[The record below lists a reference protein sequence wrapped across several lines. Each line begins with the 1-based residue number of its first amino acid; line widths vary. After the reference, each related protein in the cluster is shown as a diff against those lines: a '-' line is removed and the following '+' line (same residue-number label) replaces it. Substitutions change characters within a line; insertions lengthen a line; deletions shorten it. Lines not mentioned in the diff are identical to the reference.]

1 MIVVYLRVSTEKQTL
16 ANQQN
21 EISKFADSRNL
32 HVDRWVTEIVSGKKK
47 GRERKLG
54 TLLRRMK
61 RGDTMIVTELSRL
74 SRTLTDIMAIVGEL
88 LKKEVCLYST
98 KDHYAFDDTINSKVL
113 CFAFGLVAEIERNL
127 ISMRTRE
134 ALALRRE
141 QGIVLGRRKG
151 SYTKLQQLIDDR
163 NSEHDEPRAQRSGH
177 LPPIRSGQEY
187 VRPIPETIH
196 LFHHARSKKT
206 LESQWERCGAERKD
220 DHRPC
225 GNGRTLN
232 APP

>member
-1 MIVVYLRVSTEKQTL
+1 MVIAYLRVSTGKQTL

-21 EISKFADSRNL
+21 EISKFTDSRNMR
-32 HVDRWVTEIVSGKKK
+32 VDRWVTEVVSGKKS

-54 TLLRRMK
+54 SLVRRMK
-61 RGDTMIVTELSRL
+61 KGDTLIVTELSRL

-88 LKKEVCLYST
+88 LKKEVRLYST
-98 KDHYAFDDTINSKVL
+98 KDRYSFDDTINSKVL

-127 ISMRTRE
+127 ISLRTRE

-163 NSEHDEPRAQRSGH
+163 VKIVRMMNCGKSIAAICREYDVARNTFDRFRKQYTYVIMHGERQRYRVNG
-177 LPPIRSGQEY
+177 
-187 VRPIPETIH
+187 TT
-196 LFHHARSKKT
+196 KK
-206 LESQWERCGAERKD
+206 E
-220 DHRPC
+220 
-225 GNGRTLN
+225 
-232 APP
+232 

>member
-1 MIVVYLRVSTEKQTL
+1 MIFAYLRVSTGKQTL

-21 EISKFADSRNL
+21 EISKFTDSRNL
-32 HVDRWVTEIVSGKKK
+32 QVDRWVTEIVSGKKS

-54 TLLRRMK
+54 SLVRRMK
-61 RGDTMIVTELSRL
+61 KGDTLIVTELSRL

-88 LKKEVCLYST
+88 LKKEVRLYST
-98 KDHYAFDDTINSKVL
+98 KDRYSFDDTINSKVL

-163 NSEHDEPRAQRSGH
+163 VKIVQMMNRGKSIAAICREYDVARNTFDRFRKQYTYVISHGERQRY
-177 LPPIRSGQEY
+177 R
-187 VRPIPETIH
+187 V
-196 LFHHARSKKT
+196 
-206 LESQWERCGAERKD
+206 
-220 DHRPC
+220 
-225 GNGRTLN
+225 NGTT
-232 APP
+232 AKE

>member
-1 MIVVYLRVSTEKQTL
+1 MIIAYLRVSTGKQTL

-21 EISKFADSRNL
+21 EISKFTDSRNL
-32 HVDRWVTEIVSGKKK
+32 HVDRWVTEIVSGKKS

-54 TLLRRMK
+54 ALIRRMK
-61 RGDTMIVTELSRL
+61 KGDTLIVTELSRL
-74 SRTLTDIMAIVGEL
+74 SRTLTDIMTIVGEL
-88 LKKEVCLYST
+88 LKKEVKLYST
-98 KDHYAFDDTINSKVL
+98 KDRYSFDDTINSKVL

-163 NSEHDEPRAQRSGH
+163 VKIVQMMNCGKSIAAICREYDVARNTFDRFRKQYTYIIMHGERPRYR
-177 LPPIRSGQEY
+177 
-187 VRPIPETIH
+187 VN
-196 LFHHARSKKT
+196 
-206 LESQWERCGAERKD
+206 GAGANR
-220 DHRPC
+220 
-225 GNGRTLN
+225 
-232 APP
+232 

>member
-1 MIVVYLRVSTEKQTL
+1 MTINFDKNMIIAYLRVSTGKQTL

-21 EISKFADSRNL
+21 EISKFTDSRNL
-32 HVDRWVTEIVSGKKK
+32 HVDRWVTEIVSGKKS

-54 TLLRRMK
+54 ALIRRMK
-61 RGDTMIVTELSRL
+61 KGDTLIVTELSRL
-74 SRTLTDIMAIVGEL
+74 SRTLTDIMTIVGEL
-88 LKKEVCLYST
+88 LKKEVKLYST
-98 KDHYAFDDTINSKVL
+98 KDRYSFDDTINSKVL

-163 NSEHDEPRAQRSGH
+163 VKIVQMMNCGKSIAAICREYDVARNTFDRFRKQYTYIIKYGERQRY
-177 LPPIRSGQEY
+177 R
-187 VRPIPETIH
+187 VN
-196 LFHHARSKKT
+196 
-206 LESQWERCGAERKD
+206 GAGANR
-220 DHRPC
+220 
-225 GNGRTLN
+225 
-232 APP
+232 

>member
-1 MIVVYLRVSTEKQTL
+1 MIFAYLRVSTGKQTL

-21 EISKFADSRNL
+21 EISKFTNSRNL
-32 HVDRWVTEIVSGKKK
+32 QVDRWVTEIVSGKKS
-47 GRERKLG
+47 GRERKLSS
-54 TLLRRMK
+54 LVRRMK
-61 RGDTMIVTELSRL
+61 KGDTLIVTELSRL

-88 LKKEVCLYST
+88 LKKEVRLYST
-98 KDHYAFDDTINSKVL
+98 KDRYSFDDTINSKVL

-163 NSEHDEPRAQRSGH
+163 VKIVRMMNCGKSIAAFVSRSLAQLH
-177 LPPIRSGQEY
+177 
-187 VRPIPETIH
+187 TM
-196 LFHHARSKKT
+196 
-206 LESQWERCGAERKD
+206 
-220 DHRPC
+220 
-225 GNGRTLN
+225 
-232 APP
+232 

>member
-1 MIVVYLRVSTEKQTL
+1 MIIAYLRVSTGKQTL

-21 EISKFADSRNL
+21 EISKFTDSRNMQ
-32 HVDRWVTEIVSGKKK
+32 VDRWVTEIVSGKKS

-54 TLLRRMK
+54 SLVRRMK
-61 RGDTMIVTELSRL
+61 KGDTLIVTELSRL

-88 LKKEVCLYST
+88 LKKEVHLYST
-98 KDHYAFDDTINSKVL
+98 KDRYSFDDTINSKVL

-163 NSEHDEPRAQRSGH
+163 MKIVRMMNCGKSIAAICR
-177 LPPIRSGQEY
+177 EY
-187 VRPIPETIH
+187 DV
-196 LFHHARSKKT
+196 ARNTFDRFRKQYTYAITHGERRRYRVNGALDRKK
-206 LESQWERCGAERKD
+206 E
-220 DHRPC
+220 
-225 GNGRTLN
+225 
-232 APP
+232 

>member
-1 MIVVYLRVSTEKQTL
+1 MVIAYLRVSTGKQTL

-21 EISKFADSRNL
+21 EISKFTDSRNMR
-32 HVDRWVTEIVSGKKK
+32 VDRWVTEVVSGKKS

-54 TLLRRMK
+54 SLVRRMK
-61 RGDTMIVTELSRL
+61 KGDTLIVTELSRL

-88 LKKEVCLYST
+88 LKKEVRLYST
-98 KDHYAFDDTINSKVL
+98 KDRYSFDDTINSKVL

-163 NSEHDEPRAQRSGH
+163 VKIVRMMNCGKSIAAICREYDVARNTFDRFRKQYTYIIMHGERQRY
-177 LPPIRSGQEY
+177 R
-187 VRPIPETIH
+187 VN
-196 LFHHARSKKT
+196 
-206 LESQWERCGAERKD
+206 GAMGKE
-220 DHRPC
+220 
-225 GNGRTLN
+225 
-232 APP
+232 